1 MFTLCRLVALH
12 ALAGAC
18 ALGAFTSGSAQT
30 DAAAFPGKV
39 VRIVVGFPAGGSSD
53 GAARV
58 IAERM
63 SAEWNS
69 PVVVENR
76 VGAGGTI
83 AAGMVAAAA
92 PDGHTLFLIAPGTHA
107 VSSALYAN
115 LPYDAIKS
123 FTSVTQVGLGP
134 YFVLVNATSRIRTMT
149 DLVATAKGAPGT
161 LAYASSGNGS
171 GAHLVAESLAIATA
185 TKLLHVPY
193 KGAAPATFA
202 LLSGDV
208 SFAISDISA
217 APHIESGKLR
227 ALAVTT
233 PQRSAQFPAV
243 ATLAEQGLVQA
254 EYTISVGL
262 VAPAGTPREVI
273 RKINGA
279 VVNALGNADANRKL
293 VALGF
298 EPRTSTPEDYDASIA
313 ADVEKFSRLVR
324 QLGLKSQ

>member
-1 MFTLCRLVALH
+1 MVTLVRLVLLQAFF
-12 ALAGAC
+12 ASC
-18 ALGAFTSGSAQT
+18 AFTSASAQT
-30 DAAAFPGKV
+30 AAAAFPGKV

-83 AAGMVAAAA
+83 AAGAVAAAS
-92 PDGHTLFLIAPGTHA
+92 PDGHTLYLIAPGTHA

-123 FTSVTQVGLGP
+123 FTSVTQVGRGP
-134 YFVLVNATSRIRTMT
+134 YFVLVSAASRIRTMT
-149 DLVATAKGAPGT
+149 DLVATAKAAPGT

-185 TKLLHVPY
+185 TTLLHVPY
-193 KGAAPATFA
+193 KGAAPATLA

-208 SFAISDISA
+208 GFAISDISA
-217 APHIESGKLR
+217 ASHIESGKLR

-233 PQRSAQFPAV
+233 PQRAAQFPAV
-243 ATLAEQGLVQA
+243 PTLAEQGLAQA
-254 EYTISVGL
+254 GYTISVGL
-262 VAPAGTPREVI
+262 VAPAGTPRDVI
-273 RKINGA
+273 GKINSA
-279 VVNALGNADANRKL
+279 VVNALGNANANRKL

-298 EPRTSTPEDYDASIA
+298 EPMTSTPEAYDASIA
-313 ADVEKFSRLVR
+313 ADVEKFSRLVK
-324 QLGLKSQ
+324 QVGLKSQ